1 MKRVVA
7 AAGTALCAA
16 LASGAPATP
25 AAPHTVSLPATINAD
40 KPDTRDALKS
50 AIDDFF
56 QSKLRRLK
64 PATSNTDY
72 SYFTFAVS
80 AGGKV
85 TSSFGA
91 RNEQAAAFSDGCSSC
106 DMDEKLSSIVEKTL
120 FKHAR
125 LYTDVALRDCSANS
139 ARTRV
144 TITVAPNNAGGIEP
158 NFYYRARLVDSDSET
173 DVTLSPFE
181 NNEIGDASASFD
193 IRGTAVDEFLL
204 KCTLKKWSD
213 FVLVPHA
220 STPVDPRTTNPN
232 ASSVIRK

>member
-1 MKRVVA
+1 MKRLVA
-7 AAGTALCAA
+7 AAGIALCAA
-16 LASGAPATP
+16 LASGDPSKP
-25 AAPHTVSLPATINAD
+25 APHTVSLPATINAD
-40 KPDTRDALKS
+40 KPDARDALKS

-64 PATSNTDY
+64 PASSNTDY
-72 SYFTFAVS
+72 SYFTFDVS
-80 AGGKV
+80 ARGKL

-91 RNEQAAAFSDGCSSC
+91 KNEQAAAFGDGCSSC

-173 DVTLSPFE
+173 DVTLSPFD
-181 NNEIGDASASFD
+181 NNEIDDASATFD

-220 STPVDPRTTNPN
+220 SSPVDSRTTNPN
-232 ASSVIRK
+232 ASSATRK